1 MPFVV
6 VFAEI
11 GSPRI
16 SSLRL
21 LVCLKGIIK
30 CFSNILDKSLLT
42 SKTFVDFPDR
52 KKMPAFIHFTWDDWR
67 FSIVWYYRSFAG
79 HLFFWWVSLRRCSL
93 LISAFPMFCFLS
105 ACFYLLFKNFFSSLV
120 DYCWVSLTVEQICL
134 SLRALLNGT
143 LSFNEDG
150 CSDLQCKKLWRS
162 VFSWQTVAWR
172 RRFLS
177 IYTFV
182 SKNELASFKMLKSN
196 LRFLSLTYSWS

>member
-30 CFSNILDKSLLT
+30 CFSNILDNLCWLQKPLLASLIE
-42 SKTFVDFPDR
+42 
-52 KKMPAFIHFTWDDWR
+52 KKCQ
-67 FSIVWYYRSFAG
+67 RSFILHEMIG
-79 HLFFWWVSLRRCSL
+79 GPLLCDIIGGLQDTSSFWWVSLRRCSL

-143 LSFNEDG
+143 LSFNEGG

-162 VFSWQTVAWR
+162 VSSWQTVAWR

-182 SKNELASFKMLKSN
+182 SKNEVASFKMLKSN
-196 LRFLSLTYSWS
+196 LRFVSLTYS

>member
-67 FSIVWYYRSFAG
+67 SSIVWYYRWFAG
-79 HLFFWWVSLRRCSL
+79 HLFIL
-93 LISAFPMFCFLS
+93 MG
-105 ACFYLLFKNFFSSLV
+105 LFKEVFPVNICFSNVLFSVRL
-120 DYCWVSLTVEQICL
+120 LL
-134 SLRALLNGT
+134 SSFQKLFQQSGRLL
-143 LSFNEDG
+143 LSFVD
-150 CSDLQCKKLWRS
+150 SWTDLLES
-162 VFSWQTVAWR
+162 
-172 RRFLS
+172 
-177 IYTFV
+177 
-182 SKNELASFKMLKSN
+182 
-196 LRFLSLTYSWS
+196 